1 MSAVRS
7 LRAAL
12 AVLAVVGVPAG
23 AVAVP
28 ATATT
33 ATSVSCPEGWGSL
46 SKVMN
51 RSTTAVLTNVR
62 TGRHACFD
70 RVVFDISGNPPGYT
84 VRYASEVFY
93 THTNRPMPLRGGAQ
107 LEFAIDGNEV
117 DATGRPA
124 FQPPNALEVADVTG
138 YRTLR
143 QVAHGGSAE
152 GFTVFGIGVR
162 ARLPFRVFTL
172 AGPGSGSRLVIDIA
186 HRW

>member
-1 MSAVRS
+1 MRS
-7 LRAAL
+7 LRTAL
-12 AVLAVVGVPAG
+12 AVLAVVAVPAG

-28 ATATT
+28 AAATAG
-33 ATSVSCPEGWGSL
+33 TSASCPAGWGSL
-46 SKVMN
+46 SEAMN

-62 TGRHACFD
+62 TGRHSCFD
-70 RVVFDISGNPPGYT
+70 RVVFDISGKPPGYT

-124 FQPPNALEVADVTG
+124 FQPPNELEVADVTG

-143 QVAHGGSAE
+143 QVASGGSAE